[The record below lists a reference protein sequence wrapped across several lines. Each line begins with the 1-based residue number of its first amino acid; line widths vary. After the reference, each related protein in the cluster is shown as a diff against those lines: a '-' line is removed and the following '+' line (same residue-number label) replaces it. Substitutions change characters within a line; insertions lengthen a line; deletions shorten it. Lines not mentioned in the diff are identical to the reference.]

1 MITEAEGAGQHVPEA
16 GDPVPR
22 IQIVTIEQ
30 AMALHHRAVQLPLRY
45 DNFKKAAKEA
55 DTTAQGALDI

>member
-1 MITEAEGAGQHVPEA
+1 MVTEGAGAGQYVLEA
-16 GDPVPR
+16 IEPVPR
-22 IQIVTIEQ
+22 IRIVTIEQ

-55 DTTAQGALDI
+55 DTTAQGALDT